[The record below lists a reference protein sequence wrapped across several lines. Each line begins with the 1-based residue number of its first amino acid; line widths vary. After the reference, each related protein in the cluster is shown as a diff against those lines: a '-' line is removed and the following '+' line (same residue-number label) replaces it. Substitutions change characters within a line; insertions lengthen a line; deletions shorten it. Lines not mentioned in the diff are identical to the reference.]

1 MGFISKVKG
10 ILFDEEEIELP
21 EIKSETKKV
30 EHKAKEDVIVEDI
43 NPIKEI
49 KVPKDDFSDK
59 ESYKSEST
67 FNFPIDFADTKEF
80 EDLPDL
86 VLKHEKEVKKVEHRE
101 VQNTTKDFSEFLNK
115 REDKRKFKPTPIISP
130 VYGILDQNYKK
141 EDVVVKKEILRSPKE
156 LTIDEVRKRAF
167 GGLEQDIENNLEK
180 HHDTNKEKKHIDN
193 NRVVEEPVDKL
204 KTIGELI
211 IEDDLNLEL
220 PSDVSINNQNSDNTI
235 NSTIDEDTPTNT
247 IEDLYEDQENIEKK
261 EEITTENDEI
271 NEDEADLFSLID
283 SMYEEKGE

>member
-101 VQNTTKDFSEFLNK
+101 IQNNTKDFSEFLNK

-130 VYGILDQNYKK
+130 VYGILDQKK
-141 EDVVVKKEILRSPKE
+141 KKFLEVLKNLLLMKLEKE
-156 LTIDEVRKRAF
+156 L
-167 GGLEQDIENNLEK
+167 L
-180 HHDTNKEKKHIDN
+180 
-193 NRVVEEPVDKL
+193 VD
-204 KTIGELI
+204 
-211 IEDDLNLEL
+211 
-220 PSDVSINNQNSDNTI
+220 
-235 NSTIDEDTPTNT
+235 
-247 IEDLYEDQENIEKK
+247 
-261 EEITTENDEI
+261 
-271 NEDEADLFSLID
+271 
-283 SMYEEKGE
+283 